1 MNSSL
6 QRQYTYPALFDPCD
20 EGAGYTVT
28 FPDLPGIVTEGDT
41 QGEAILMA
49 KEALILHLSAMQADN
64 DPIPAPS
71 SPEAL
76 SADAGAFFR
85 SVTVTLPKNEL

>member
-6 QRQYTYPALFDPCD
+6 QRQYTYPAFFDPCD

-41 QGEAILMA
+41 LDEALFMA
-49 KEALILHLSAMQADN
+49 KEALTLHLSGMQADN
-64 DPIPAPS
+64 DPIPTPS

-76 SADAGAFFR
+76 STDSGAFFH
-85 SVTVTLPKNEL
+85 SVTVTLP